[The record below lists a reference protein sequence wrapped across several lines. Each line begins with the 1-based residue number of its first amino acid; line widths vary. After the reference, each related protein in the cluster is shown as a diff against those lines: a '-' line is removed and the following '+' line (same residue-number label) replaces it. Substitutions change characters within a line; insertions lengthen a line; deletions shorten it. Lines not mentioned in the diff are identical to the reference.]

1 MDDIKLKVEY
11 ISIDDLK
18 PYERNAKLHP
28 QKQIDQIARS
38 IKEYGMNDPIGVW
51 KDNVI
56 IEGHG
61 RLEACKK
68 LGIDTVPIVRLDHLT
83 DEQRREYTLIH
94 NKTTMNSDFDTDML
108 DFEIKELNN
117 FDAEFYDFQFDIDD
131 EVPEIVEDEVPEE
144 VETRCKLGDIY
155 QLGEHRL
162 ICGDSTDPEVIKN
175 LTGGSKDIDLY
186 ITDPPYNV
194 DYEGGTKDAL
204 KIMNDKMDNES
215 FRLFLRG
222 AFTAANEVLRPGAVF
237 YIWHADSEGY
247 NFRGACFD
255 IGWKI
260 RQAIIWVKNSIVL
273 GRQDYQWK
281 HEPCLYGWK
290 DGASHFFVDSRTEAT
305 VIEDKIDINKLTKEQ
320 MKTMLKEMLSDKQST
335 TVMHED
341 KPQRNGEHPTMKPVK
356 LIGREIKNST
366 RPGNKVLDSFGG
378 SGTTLIACEQ
388 LGRKAFLCELD
399 PHYCDV
405 IIQRWEN
412 LTGKQ
417 AILMTEGSNET
428 GS

>member
-28 QKQIDQIARS
+28 VEQIEQIARS
-38 IKEYGMNDPIGVW
+38 IKDYGMNDPIGVW

-61 RLEACKK
+61 RLEACKR

-83 DEQRREYTLIH
+83 EEQRREYALVH
-94 NKTTMNSDFDTDML
+94 NQTTMNSDFDADVL
-108 DFEIKELNN
+108 DFELKDLAE
-117 FDAEFYDFQFDIDD
+117 FDAGFYDFSEHQ
-131 EVPEIVEDEVPEE
+131 ETESLNSIVEDEVPEK
-144 VETRCKLGDIY
+144 VETRCKLGNLW
-155 QLGEHRL
+155 QLGDHRL
-162 ICGDSTDPEVIKN
+162 ICGDSTDPEVIEN
-175 LTGGSKDIDLY
+175 LTGGCKDIDLY

-204 KIMNDKMDNES
+204 KIMNDSMEDSAFRAFLTDAFKSADS
-215 FRLFLRG
+215 FM
-222 AFTAANEVLRPGAVF
+222 RPGAAF

-247 NFRGACFD
+247 NFRAAVRSA
-255 IGWKI
+255 GWTL
-260 RQAIIWVKNSIVL
+260 RQNLIWVKNSIVL

-290 DGASHFFVDSRTEAT
+290 SGTHYFFDDRTEAT
-305 VIEDKIDINKLTKEQ
+305 VIDDKLDIRKLKKDQMIDLLEKIF
-320 MKTMLKEMLSDKQST
+320 SDKNPT
-335 TVMHED
+335 TVLYED
-341 KPQRNGEHPTMKPVK
+341 KPQRNDVHPTMKPVR
-356 LIGREIKNST
+356 LIARLIRNSSK
-366 RPGNKVLDSFGG
+366 RSCNILDSFGG

>member
-11 ISIDDLK
+11 ISIDKLK

-28 QKQIDQIARS
+28 QKQIEQIARS

-83 DEQRREYTLIH
+83 EEQRREY
-94 NKTTMNSDFDTDML
+94 
-108 DFEIKELNN
+108 
-117 FDAEFYDFQFDIDD
+117 
-131 EVPEIVEDEVPEE
+131 
-144 VETRCKLGDIY
+144 
-155 QLGEHRL
+155 
-162 ICGDSTDPEVIKN
+162 
-175 LTGGSKDIDLY
+175 
-186 ITDPPYNV
+186 
-194 DYEGGTKDAL
+194 AL
-204 KIMNDKMDNES
+204 
-215 FRLFLRG
+215 
-222 AFTAANEVLRPGAVF
+222 V
-237 YIWHADSEGY
+237 H
-247 NFRGACFD
+247 
-255 IGWKI
+255 
-260 RQAIIWVKNSIVL
+260 
-273 GRQDYQWK
+273 K

-290 DGASHFFVDSRTEAT
+290 DGASHFFIDSRTEAT

>member
-11 ISIDDLK
+11 ISIDKLK

-131 EVPEIVEDEVPEE
+131 EVHEIVEDEVPEE

-175 LTGGSKDIDLY
+175 LTGG
-186 ITDPPYNV
+186 
-194 DYEGGTKDAL
+194 
-204 KIMNDKMDNES
+204 
-215 FRLFLRG
+215 
-222 AFTAANEVLRPGAVF
+222 
-237 YIWHADSEGY
+237 
-247 NFRGACFD
+247 
-255 IGWKI
+255 
-260 RQAIIWVKNSIVL
+260 VK
-273 GRQDYQWK
+273 
-281 HEPCLYGWK
+281 
-290 DGASHFFVDSRTEAT
+290 T
-305 VIEDKIDINKLTKEQ
+305 
-320 MKTMLKEMLSDKQST
+320 
-335 TVMHED
+335 
-341 KPQRNGEHPTMKPVK
+341 
-356 LIGREIKNST
+356 
-366 RPGNKVLDSFGG
+366 
-378 SGTTLIACEQ
+378 
-388 LGRKAFLCELD
+388 
-399 PHYCDV
+399 
-405 IIQRWEN
+405 
-412 LTGKQ
+412 
-417 AILMTEGSNET
+417 
-428 GS
+428 